1 MVMEGGIETSAAAI
15 LIWTGARMSS
25 KQDYK
30 QPSRWTTAVD
40 TAQSRA
46 YALRRTAATVAAGTL
61 AVFMGYHVVFGQN
74 GLIAYG
80 HKREDTKAL
89 QVQMQTLQQENDRL
103 RGHVDRLQNDPG
115 AIEHQA
121 REELHYTRSGEVIYT
136 LPPDPQP
143 STTPTAS
150 KP

>member
-1 MVMEGGIETSAAAI
+1 MALPAAI
-15 LIWTGARMSS
+15 LACTGARMRG
-25 KQDYK
+25 KQDDK
-30 QPSRWTTAVD
+30 QPSRWTVAVD

-74 GLIAYG
+74 GLIAYE
-80 HKREDTKAL
+80 HKREDTRAL
-89 QVQMQTLQQENDRL
+89 QTQMQTLQQENDRL
-103 RGHVDRLQNDPG
+103 RGHVDRLQNDPS
-115 AIEHQA
+115 AIEHTA
-121 REELHYTRSGEVIYT
+121 REQLHYTRAGEVIYT

-143 STTPTAS
+143 STAPNAS

>member
-1 MVMEGGIETSAAAI
+1 
-15 LIWTGARMSS
+15 MSR
-25 KQDYK
+25 KPNYK

-40 TAQSRA
+40 TAQTRA
-46 YALRRTAATVAAGTL
+46 YGLRRKAATVAAGTL
-61 AVFMGYHVVFGQN
+61 AVFMGYHVVFGHN
-74 GLIAYG
+74 GLTAYEQ
-80 HKREDTKAL
+80 KRENTKAL
-89 QVQMQTLQQENDRL
+89 QQQMLQLQQENDRL

-136 LPPDPQP
+136 LPPDPP
-143 STTPTAS
+143 SAAPSAS